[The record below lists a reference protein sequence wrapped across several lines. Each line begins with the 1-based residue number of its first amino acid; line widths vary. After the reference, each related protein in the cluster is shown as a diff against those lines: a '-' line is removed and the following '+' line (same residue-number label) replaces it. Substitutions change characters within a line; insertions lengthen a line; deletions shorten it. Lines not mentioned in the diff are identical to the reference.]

1 MSDQKDLGAQR
12 PAEVV
17 SAGSI
22 APDAASHA
30 APLLEW
36 QVIRYG
42 DSPETRAALAYYRQR
57 GWAVDD
63 SNVHANYERVNDFIS
78 AFKSGYRAA
87 IAKAEGRS

>member
-1 MSDQKDLGAQR
+1 MSEKDHGAEL
-12 PAEVV
+12 AEVGNDTTAV
-17 SAGSI
+17 H
-22 APDAASHA
+22 APELPHD

-42 DSPETRAALAYYRQR
+42 DSPETHAALAYYRER

-63 SNVHANYERVNDFIS
+63 PNVHPNYDRVNDFIS

-87 IAKAEGRS
+87 IQKAEGR